1 MLKLYYYNLLE
12 QFIYMTFFSVYCI
25 IIFRYITFREE
36 KILRYIDFRSDTVTM
51 PTKEM
56 RIAMAEAIVG
66 DDVYGDDP
74 TVLEL
79 EKLAA
84 ALVGKE
90 AAMFVPSGTM
100 GNQLAV
106 MTHTRR
112 GDEIIVEENC
122 HIVIHEVGAVA
133 VLSGVNMRTVKGIN
147 SVMRPEDIEA
157 AIRVEDIHQPD
168 TTLICMENALS
179 NGRVVPLD
187 VMKDIYNIAK
197 KHKLSVHLDGAR
209 LFNASEYLGVEA
221 KQITAYT
228 DSVMFCL
235 SKGLC
240 SPVGS
245 ILAGSKAFIDK
256 AKKNRK
262 LLGGGMRQAGILAA
276 AGLISLKDMTKRL
289 HIDHDNAKYLAS
301 RLLEIPGVK
310 LDIESV
316 HINMVFFTIE
326 NLKISDAEF
335 VEKLYQKGIKI
346 NGAEKGELRFVT
358 NNDVTIEDIDYTIKC
373 IKELI

>member
-1 MLKLYYYNLLE
+1 
-12 QFIYMTFFSVYCI
+12 MTFFDVYCI
-25 IIFRYITFREE
+25 IIFRYITFREV

-56 RIAMAEAIVG
+56 RMTMAEAIVG

-74 TVLEL
+74 TVSEL

-84 ALVGKE
+84 EMVGKE

-122 HIVIHEVGAVA
+122 HVVIHEVGAVA
-133 VLSGVNMRTVKGIN
+133 VLSGVNMRTIKGIN
-147 SVMRPEDIEA
+147 SVMRPEDVEK
-157 AIRVEDIHQPD
+157 AIREDDIHQPE

-179 NGRVVPLD
+179 NGRVVPLA

-197 KHKLSVHLDGAR
+197 KHNLSVHLDGAR
-209 LFNASEYLGVEA
+209 LFNAAAYLGVEA
-221 KQITAYT
+221 KAITAYT

-245 ILAGSKAFIDK
+245 ILAGSKAFINR

-262 LLGGGMRQAGILAA
+262 LLGGGMRQSGILAA

-289 HIDHDNAKYLAS
+289 HIDHDNAKYLAN

-310 LDIESV
+310 LDLESI

-326 NLKISDAEF
+326 NLKMSDAEF
-335 VEKLYQKGIKI
+335 IEKLYQKGIKA
-346 NGAEKGELRFVT
+346 NGVENGEYRFVT
-358 NNDVTIEDIDYTIKC
+358 NNDVTKEDIDFTINYL
-373 IKELI
+373 KELM